1 MWIVTQDFMCSIVVG
16 SLGSLTSNLNRT
28 ARKHDGTD
36 FRHPELEPRALRHI
50 DLIEMPNEFVP
61 TPISQEARMT
71 EQEKQQASVL
81 LNQIEA
87 AIGAIPDRSGTNAP
101 LISEIL
107 EAVNGLR
114 SLVGVIRG
122 H

>member
-1 MWIVTQDFMCSIVVG
+1 
-16 SLGSLTSNLNRT
+16 
-28 ARKHDGTD
+28 
-36 FRHPELEPRALRHI
+36 
-50 DLIEMPNEFVP
+50 
-61 TPISQEARMT
+61 MT

-81 LNQIEA
+81 LNRIEA

-101 LISEIL
+101 LIAEIL